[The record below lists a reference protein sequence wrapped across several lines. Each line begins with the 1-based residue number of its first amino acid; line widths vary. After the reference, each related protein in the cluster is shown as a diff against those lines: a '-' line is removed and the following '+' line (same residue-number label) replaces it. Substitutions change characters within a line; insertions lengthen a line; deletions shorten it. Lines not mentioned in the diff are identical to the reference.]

1 MCDFKKLTKEQFDIK
16 INDMLTRET
25 DQMRGWIDELI
36 DCLKEAKEYGGFD
49 EHEPYHEINLFEGIV
64 RRNENLAC
72 MVDSQTFY
80 VDLRR
85 YCDHHICGK
94 CPLCDEYKCCRITNG
109 RLTFEDI
116 EKAQTYEPYED
127 NRDELISDLIGW
139 ISEHIYKD
147 EDLVEVLKANTS
159 ITAEQLKEYVD

>member
-1 MCDFKKLTKEQFDIK
+1 MSEFKKITKEQFDKKIDNMLIK
-16 INDMLTRET
+16 DTE
-25 DQMRGWIDELI
+25 QMKGWIDELI

-49 EHEPYHEINLFEGIV
+49 EYEPSQEIDLFNGIV

-80 VDLRR
+80 DDLRTF
-85 YCDHHICGK
+85 CDHHICGK
-94 CPLCDEYKCCRITNG
+94 CPLCNVYGCCRITNG
-109 RLTFEDI
+109 TLTYEDI
-116 EKAQTYEPYED
+116 EMAQTYEPYED
-127 NRDELISDLIGW
+127 KRDELISDLIGW

-147 EDLVEVLKANTS
+147 EDLVEVLKEHTS